1 MKKAYEDVAK
11 LIRWALIGLATVI
24 VALPTLTS
32 VGSSI

>member
-11 LIRWALIGLATVI
+11 LIRWALIGVAALI
-24 VALPTLTS
+24 VVLPVLTS